1 MNPNSKGQKTY
12 IKSKTN
18 KQNNNN
24 KKLHKPKNRDGYK
37 WTRLQKS
44 GVSSEI

>member
-24 KKLHKPKNRDGYK
+24 KTGLKVRIA
-37 WTRLQKS
+37 
-44 GVSSEI
+44 VSDFS